1 MKNGLAGNL
10 PYLVSVVIPGSTL
23 FRYSIMR
30 RRDRVAAI
38 LHTVPIFPVDTYS
51 PRMNREFMTRFPG
64 VDHSHRSRTGAL
76 LLLLMIGLSCAGCI
90 GPFEP
95 ETPPGT
101 PAEPGLPEPLP
112 SVNASPQPTTPGT
125 PARGVPAETPFS
137 AYIGRSYGYAPYVTP
152 PDYRLTLIESSARRD
167 ASGNVI
173 ISGRVKNE
181 GPDSLTYLHMTFN
194 LFDASGNQL
203 GNAHASIEYL
213 GSGKTWRF
221 ETAPA
226 PGTGYQFFELA
237 RVVAQ

>member
-1 MKNGLAGNL
+1 M
-10 PYLVSVVIPGSTL
+10 
-23 FRYSIMR
+23 
-30 RRDRVAAI
+30 AAI
-38 LHTVPIFPVDTYS
+38 LHIVPIFPEDTYS
-51 PRMNREFMTRFPG
+51 PGMNREFMTGLPG
-64 VDHSHRSRTGAL
+64 LSHAPCSRTGAL
-76 LLLLMIGLSCAGCI
+76 LLLLMIGLSCAGCT

-112 SVNASPQPTTPGT
+112 SVDASPHPTPGT
-125 PARGVPAETPFS
+125 TARGVPDENPFS

-152 PDYRLTLIESSARRD
+152 PDYRLTLIEAAGRRD
-167 ASGNVI
+167 TSGNVI
-173 ISGRVKNE
+173 IFGRVKNE

-221 ETAPA
+221 ETEPA